1 MHIYVFRKCLVIFP
15 VNPES
20 NEELIAKMK
29 SFEMELVE
37 MEETTL
43 SEEQVWFGLQYVLN
57 HANYR
62 FKCW

>member
-1 MHIYVFRKCLVIFP
+1 MIFP

-43 SEEQVWFGLQYVLN
+43 SEEQVWFGLYYVLKIMQISGSN
-57 HANYR
+57 AGR
-62 FKCW
+62 DS

>member
-1 MHIYVFRKCLVIFP
+1 MIFP

-43 SEEQVWFGLQYVLN
+43 SEEQVWFWFVIC
-57 HANYR
+57 A
-62 FKCW
+62 

>member
-1 MHIYVFRKCLVIFP
+1 MIFP

-43 SEEQVWFGLQYVLN
+43 SEEQVWFGLYYVLN
-57 HANYR
+57 HANFR